1 MRTVFS
7 AMRMRTRRTPIVVAR
22 RAGRQMAGKLACYS
36 ITPERVV
43 TPKMQCD
50 ELRLEPGDTLCKLI
64 RWEEVRK
71 NPIAAHGSDWKK
83 VRTGT
88 STVCSPQKL
97 NRTS

>member
-1 MRTVFS
+1 
-7 AMRMRTRRTPIVVAR
+7 MRMRTRRTPIVVAR

-71 NPIAAHGSDWKK
+71 NPIAALMAPIGRRSVPEPAQSALLK
-83 VRTGT
+83 
-88 STVCSPQKL
+88 
-97 NRTS
+97 N